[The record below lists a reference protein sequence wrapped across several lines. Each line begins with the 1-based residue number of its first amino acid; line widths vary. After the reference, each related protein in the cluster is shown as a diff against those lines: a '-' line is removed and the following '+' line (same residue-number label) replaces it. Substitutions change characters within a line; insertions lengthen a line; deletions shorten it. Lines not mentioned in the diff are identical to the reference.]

1 MTNGCLH
8 EGGGISLQSLTLAAP
23 WRKLLLTV
31 HVVATVSLIGTT
43 LVLMALGISGLRGAD
58 PRTVYPA
65 AYLVEA
71 WLVAP
76 LAVLAFG
83 TGLLQ
88 AVLTQ
93 WGLLKYWWVAI
104 KLTTTL
110 GFTGLVLFVL
120 IPRLA
125 ASAEAAT
132 AAQTFTATER
142 LPLALVPSVA
152 VTVLIFNVA
161 LAIYK
166 PGWRLRRS
174 TTSPAAHLRT
184 HHE

>member
-1 MTNGCLH
+1 M
-8 EGGGISLQSLTLAAP
+8 QSMTLAAP

-71 WLVAP
+71 WVVAP
-76 LAVLAFG
+76 LAVLALA

-88 AVLTQ
+88 AVLTR
-93 WGLLKYWWVAI
+93 WGLLQYWWVAI

-125 ASAEAAT
+125 ASAEAAAAAHT
-132 AAQTFTATER
+132 FSAAQR

-152 VTVLIFNVA
+152 LTALILNVA

-166 PGWRLRRS
+166 PAWRLRS
-174 TTSPAAHLRT
+174 SPTTQAAPLRT
-184 HHE
+184 QQE

>member
-1 MTNGCLH
+1 M
-8 EGGGISLQSLTLAAP
+8 QSITLPAP
-23 WRKLLLTV
+23 WRKPLLIV

-43 LVLMALGISGLRGAD
+43 LVLIALGISGLRGAD
-58 PRTVYPA
+58 PRSVYPA

-76 LAVLAFG
+76 LAILSLS

-88 AVLTQ
+88 AVLTR
-93 WGLLKYWWVAI
+93 WGPLQYWWVVI
-104 KLTTTL
+104 KFTTTL

-125 ASAEAAT
+125 ASAEAAS
-132 AAQTFTATER
+132 AAQTFSAAER

-152 VTVLIFNVA
+152 LTALILNVA

-166 PGWRLRRS
+166 PTWRLRGS
-174 TTSPAAHLRT
+174 TAAEAARLGAQQ
-184 HHE
+184 E

>member
-1 MTNGCLH
+1 M
-8 EGGGISLQSLTLAAP
+8 QSITLAAP

-43 LVLMALGISGLRGAD
+43 LVLMALGVSGLRGAD
-58 PRTVYPA
+58 PRTIYPA

-71 WLVAP
+71 WLVSP
-76 LAVLAFG
+76 LAILSLG

-88 AVLTQ
+88 ATLMP
-93 WGLLKYWWVAI
+93 WGLFRYWWVAI
-104 KLTTTL
+104 KLATTL
-110 GFTGLVLFVL
+110 GFTGLVLLVL

-132 AAQTFTATER
+132 AAQTFTAAER

-152 VTVLIFNVA
+152 LIALIFNVA

-166 PGWRLRRS
+166 PGWRLRF
-174 TTSPAAHLRT
+174 RT
-184 HHE
+184 NGEVGRLDTRPD